1 MLLPADPGRD
11 LSHISWSSSYGRPL
25 TPAPHPLHLTP
36 TPCPRPRLLTTPTD
50 PCSQRAAR
58 IYLDDPSAFIGA
70 IRLEDFRTD
79 PVAAVRRIVML
90 AYGPSAAASCDGDAV
105 LQVPQTEKPH
115 QHTYEVENASL
126 VFSAPKTAAILNI
139 VAPEMAAF
147 DYAME

>member
-1 MLLPADPGRD
+1 MVLLIWAP
-11 LSHISWSSSYGRPL
+11 
-25 TPAPHPLHLTP
+25 PHPSP
-36 TPCPRPRLLTTPTD
+36 TPPPPHTHTPPTPTPTD
-50 PCSQRAAR
+50 PCFQRAAR